1 MKYYRAI
8 DSVVIANFGSKVLR
22 SFLSQDQGFH
32 QGLIFSR
39 RVTGFHSWVKLFE
52 LNVCIG

>member
-52 LNVCIG
+52 LNVFIG